1 MNESEGSGRKE
12 MGEGRGGPRGKF
24 ARGGRGGEEA
34 AAGGGRRPF
43 ARRRKVCL
51 FCADKTAIIEYK
63 DPKLLRRF
71 ITERG
76 KIVPSRITGVCSP
89 HQRALSAAIKRARSI
104 ALLPFLVS

>member
-1 MNESEGSGRKE
+1 MSESEGSGRKE
-12 MGEGRGGPRGKF
+12 MGEGRGRGKGG
-24 ARGGRGGEEA
+24 RGGRGGEEGMG
-34 AAGGGRRPF
+34 GGGRRPF

-51 FCADKTAIIEYK
+51 FCADKGAIIDYK

-89 HQRALSAAIKRARSI
+89 HQRALSTAIKRARSI